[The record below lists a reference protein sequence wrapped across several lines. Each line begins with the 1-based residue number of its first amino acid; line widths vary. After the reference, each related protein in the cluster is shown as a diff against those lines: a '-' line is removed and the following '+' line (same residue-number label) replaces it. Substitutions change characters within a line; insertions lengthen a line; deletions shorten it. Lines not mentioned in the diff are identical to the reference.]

1 MNAPRLTRRD
11 FIAAVGGI
19 VLSFSFVPKVG
30 LGQDPARLPGSLQT
44 NRTLDAWLRINADG
58 SVTVFTGKVELG
70 QGIVTAL
77 AQIAAEELDVPLA
90 RVTMVSGDTGR
101 TPNEGQ
107 TAGSQS
113 IEQSGTAL
121 RMAGAEVRALLL
133 DLAALKLSVAADTL
147 KVTDGVIH
155 APDGRNV
162 GYGELAAQ
170 ADLKREATAKVR
182 PKPAAQHKIVG
193 KSAPRIDI
201 PAKVTGGAAFV
212 QDLRL
217 PGMVHGRV
225 VRPPR
230 YGAKLDSFD
239 EARVKAMPGVIAVV
253 RDGSFLGVV
262 AQREEQ
268 AINARFVLI
277 EFAKWSGG
285 SELPEPAKMYEQ
297 LMALRS
303 EERVISEKDAPV
315 PAGAKMIEAT
325 YHRPYQA
332 HAAIAPSCAL
342 AEFKDGKLAVW
353 THSQGVFPLRA
364 TIARALGMQ
373 PRDIRC
379 IHAEGAGCY
388 GHNGADDV
396 AFDAAMLARAVN
408 GRPVRLQWMRDD
420 EFKWEPYGPAMT
432 MKVKGAVAGGRVVD
446 WTYDVW
452 SQSHNTRPGDPDGI
466 NLLGSWYL
474 ADAKR
479 PGPARHAAQPNGAG
493 DRNAITL
500 YDFPR
505 QRTTHHLIMDNP
517 VRTSALR
524 TLGAYANVF
533 AIESFM
539 DELAAAA
546 GIDPVAFRLAHI
558 KDERERAVIEAVAR
572 AAAWKPGEKGDG
584 RRGRGIG
591 YARYKTVATYVAV
604 IAEVEVNRTTG
615 IVKVPRI
622 WAAADAGQIINPDGL
637 TNQIEGGVIQSMS
650 WTLHEHVQF
659 DRNGILSEDWSNYPI
674 LTMPDVPRVETVL
687 INRPNERALGAG
699 EAAQGPT
706 AAAIAN
712 AVAAATGQRIREL
725 PLTPERVKVA
735 LASPLIGTPL
745 GTDRYPTVR
754 YPVDASADYVKPAP

>member
-1 MNAPRLTRRD
+1 MNAPLLTRRQ
-11 FIAAVGGI
+11 FTAALGGI
-19 VLSFSFVPKVG
+19 VLSFTLAPEIL
-30 LGQDPARLPGSLQT
+30 LGQAQLPGSLQT
-44 NRTLDAWLRINADG
+44 NRMLDAWLRINPDG

-90 RVTMVSGDTGR
+90 RITMISGDTAR

-113 IEQSGTAL
+113 VEQSGTAL
-121 RMAGAEVRALLL
+121 RLAGAEVRALLI
-133 DLAALKLSVAADTL
+133 DLAATKLGASADTL
-147 KVTDGVIH
+147 TVTDGVIN
-155 APDGRNV
+155 APDGRKV
-162 GYGELAAQ
+162 SYGELAA
-170 ADLKREATAKVR
+170 AVDLKREATAKVK
-182 PKPAAQHKIVG
+182 PKPPAQHKIVG
-193 KSAPRIDI
+193 KPVPRRDI
-201 PAKVTGGAAFV
+201 PGKVTGAAAFV

-217 PGMVHGRV
+217 PGMVHGRI

-230 YGAKLDSFD
+230 YGAKLESFD

-262 AQREEQ
+262 AKREEQ
-268 AINARFVLI
+268 AVNAKFVLM

-285 SELPEPAKMYEQ
+285 PALPDPAKMYEQ
-297 LMALRS
+297 LMTLRT
-303 EERVISEKDAPV
+303 EDRVISEKDAPL
-315 PAGAKMIEAT
+315 PAGAKTIEAT
-325 YHRPYQA
+325 FHRPYQA
-332 HAAIAPSCAL
+332 HAAIAPSCAV
-342 AEFKDGKLAVW
+342 AEFKDGKLTVW
-353 THSQGVFPLRA
+353 THSQGVYPLRA

-379 IHAEGAGCY
+379 VHAEGAGCY

-408 GRPVRLQWMRDD
+408 GQPVRLQWMRDD

-446 WTYDVW
+446 WNYDVW
-452 SQSHNTRPGDPDGI
+452 SQSHNMRPGDPDGI

-474 ADAKR
+474 ADAKKS
-479 PGPARHAAQPNGAG
+479 GPARHSPQPNGAG

-505 QRTTHHLIMDNP
+505 QRTTHHLIMEQP

-546 GIDPVAFRLAHI
+546 GIDPIAFRLAHI
-558 KDERERAVIEAVAR
+558 KDERERAVIEAVAK

-591 YARYKTVATYVAV
+591 YARYKTVATFTAV
-604 IAEVEVNRTTG
+604 IAEVEVNRNTG
-615 IVKVPRI
+615 VVKVTRI
-622 WAAADAGQIINPDGL
+622 WAAADSGQIINPDGL

-650 WTLHEHVQF
+650 WTLHEYVRF
-659 DRNGILSEDWSNYPI
+659 DRNGIQTEDWNNYPI
-674 LTMPDVPRVETVL
+674 LTMPEVPKVETVL
-687 INRPNERALGAG
+687 IDRPNERSLGAG

-712 AVAAATGQRIREL
+712 AFAAATGKRIREL
-725 PLTPERVKVA
+725 PLTPERVKLA
-735 LASPLIGTPL
+735 LESPSTGTPAA
-745 GTDRYPTVR
+745 TNRYPF
-754 YPVDASADYVKPAP
+754 DQSGEIAKPGQK

>member
-1 MNAPRLTRRD
+1 MNAPQLTRRQ
-11 FIAAVGGI
+11 FTAALGGI
-19 VLSFSFVPKVG
+19 VLSFTLAPEVLF
-30 LGQDPARLPGSLQT
+30 GQTPAQLPGSLQT
-44 NRTLDAWLRINADG
+44 NRMLDAWLRINADG

-90 RVTMVSGDTGR
+90 RVTMISGDTGR

-121 RMAGAEVRALLL
+121 RMAGAEVRAMLI
-133 DLAALKLSVAADTL
+133 DLAAAKLGVAADTL
-147 KVTDGVIH
+147 KVTDGVIV
-155 APDGRNV
+155 AADGRKV

-170 ADLKREATAKVR
+170 ADLKREATARVK
-182 PKPAAQHKIVG
+182 PKPPAQHKIVG
-193 KSAPRIDI
+193 KSAPRRDI

-212 QDLRL
+212 QDIRL
-217 PGMVHGRV
+217 PGMVHGRM

-230 YGAKLDSFD
+230 YGAKLESFD
-239 EARVKAMPGVIAVV
+239 EAMVKAMPGVIAVV

-262 AQREEQ
+262 AKREEQ
-268 AINARFVLI
+268 AINARLVLM

-285 SELPEPAKMYEQ
+285 IPLPDPAKMYDE
-297 LMALRS
+297 LMTLRS
-303 EERVISEKDAPV
+303 ESKVISEKDAPV
-315 PAGAKMIEAT
+315 PAGATALEAT

-342 AEFKDGKLAVW
+342 AEFKDGKLSVW

-364 TIARALGMQ
+364 TIAQALGMQ
-373 PRDIRC
+373 PGNIRC

-408 GRPVRLQWMRDD
+408 GRPVRLQWMRDE
-420 EFKWEPYGPAMT
+420 EFKWEPYGAAMT
-432 MKVKGAVAGGRVVD
+432 MKLKGAVAGGRVVD

-452 SQSHNTRPGDPDGI
+452 SQSHNMRPGDPDGI
-466 NLLGSWYL
+466 NLLGSWYI
-474 ADAKR
+474 ADAKKS
-479 PGPARHAAQPNGAG
+479 GPARHAAQPNGAG

-505 QRTTHHLIMDNP
+505 QRTTHHLIMEQP

-546 GIDPVAFRLAHI
+546 GIDPIAFRLAHI
-558 KDERERAVIEAVAR
+558 KDERERAVIEAVAK

-591 YARYKTVATYVAV
+591 YARYKTVATFTAV

-615 IVKVPRI
+615 VVKVPRI

-637 TNQIEGGVIQSMS
+637 ENQIEGGVIQSTS
-650 WTLHEHVQF
+650 WTLHEHVRF
-659 DRNGILSEDWSNYPI
+659 DRNGIQAEDWNNYPI
-674 LTMPDVPRVETVL
+674 LTMPDVPRVTTVL
-687 INRPNERALGAG
+687 LNRPNERSLGAG

-712 AVAAATGQRIREL
+712 AFAAATGRRIREL
-725 PLTPERVKVA
+725 PLTPERVKLA
-735 LASPLIGTPL
+735 LGTPSS
-745 GTDRYPTVR
+745 GPPQVTNRYPFDQSGQVLN
-754 YPVDASADYVKPAP
+754 PGQK

>member
-1 MNAPRLTRRD
+1 
-11 FIAAVGGI
+11 
-19 VLSFSFVPKVG
+19 
-30 LGQDPARLPGSLQT
+30 
-44 NRTLDAWLRINADG
+44 
-58 SVTVFTGKVELG
+58 
-70 QGIVTAL
+70 
-77 AQIAAEELDVPLA
+77 
-90 RVTMVSGDTGR
+90 
-101 TPNEGQ
+101 
-107 TAGSQS
+107 
-113 IEQSGTAL
+113 
-121 RMAGAEVRALLL
+121 
-133 DLAALKLSVAADTL
+133 
-147 KVTDGVIH
+147 
-155 APDGRNV
+155 
-162 GYGELAAQ
+162 
-170 ADLKREATAKVR
+170 
-182 PKPAAQHKIVG
+182 
-193 KSAPRIDI
+193 
-201 PAKVTGGAAFV
+201 
-212 QDLRL
+212 
-217 PGMVHGRV
+217 
-225 VRPPR
+225 
-230 YGAKLDSFD
+230 
-239 EARVKAMPGVIAVV
+239 MPGVIAVV

-262 AQREEQ
+262 ARREEQ
-268 AINARFVLI
+268 AINARLVLI
-277 EFAKWSGG
+277 DSAQWSGG
-285 SELPEPAKMYEQ
+285 SELPDPAKMYEQ
-297 LMALRS
+297 LMSLRS
-303 EERVISEKDAPV
+303 EVRVIGEKDAPV
-315 PAGAKMIEAT
+315 PTDAKVIEAT
-325 YHRPYQA
+325 YHRPYLA
-332 HAAIAPSCAL
+332 HAAIAPSCAV

-364 TIARALGMQ
+364 TIARALGLEAS
-373 PRDIRC
+373 DIRC

-446 WTYDVW
+446 WAFDVW
-452 SQSHNTRPGDPDGI
+452 SQSHNFRPGDPDGI

-524 TLGAYANVF
+524 SLGAYANVF

-546 GIDPVAFRLAHI
+546 RLDPVAFRLAHI

-572 AAAWKPGEKGDG
+572 AAAWKPGEPGDG

-591 YARYKTVATYVAV
+591 YARYKTVATYTAV

-622 WAAADAGQIINPDGL
+622 WTAADAGQIINPDGL
-637 TNQIEGGVIQSMS
+637 TNQIEGGVIQSTS
-650 WTLHEHVQF
+650 WTLHEHVRF
-659 DRNGILSEDWSNYPI
+659 DRNGILSQDWSNYPI
-674 LTMPDVPRVETVL
+674 LTMPDVPKIETVL
-687 INRPNERALGAG
+687 IDRPNERALGAG

-712 AVAAATGQRIREL
+712 AFAAATGTRIREL
-725 PLTPERVKVA
+725 PLTPERVKAA
-735 LASPLIGTPL
+735 LAGQT
-745 GTDRYPTVR
+745 
-754 YPVDASADYVKPAP
+754 

>member
-1 MNAPRLTRRD
+1 MNAPSLTRRQ
-11 FIAAVGGI
+11 FTAALGGI
-19 VLSFSFVPKVG
+19 VLSFSLAPKV
-30 LGQDPARLPGSLQT
+30 LNGQAPAALPGSLQT

-77 AQIAAEELDVPLA
+77 TQIAAEELDVPFA
-90 RVTMVSGDTGR
+90 RITMISGDTGR

-121 RMAGAEVRALLL
+121 RMAGAEVRAMLI
-133 DLAALKLSVAADTL
+133 DLAAKKLGAAADTL
-147 KVTDGVIH
+147 KVANGVIH
-155 APDGRNV
+155 APDGRKV
-162 GYGELAAQ
+162 GYGELAA
-170 ADLKREATAKVR
+170 AVDLKREASAKVT
-182 PKPAAQHKIVG
+182 PKPPAQHTIVG
-193 KSAPRIDI
+193 KSALRIDI
-201 PAKVTGGAAFV
+201 PAKMTGGAAFV
-212 QDLRL
+212 QDVRL
-217 PGMVHGRV
+217 PGMLHGRV

-230 YGAKLDSFD
+230 YGASLVSFD
-239 EARVKAMPGVIAVV
+239 EARIRAMPGVIAVV

-262 AQREEQ
+262 ARREEQ
-268 AINARFVLI
+268 AINARLVLM
-277 EFAKWSGG
+277 ETAQWSGG
-285 SELPEPAKMYEQ
+285 PALPDPTKMYDQ
-297 LMALRS
+297 LMALRTES
-303 EERVISEKDAPV
+303 RVIGEKDAAT
-315 PAGAKMIEAT
+315 PAGAKVLEAT

-342 AEFKDGKLAVW
+342 AEMKDGKLTVW

-364 TIARALGMQ
+364 TIARALGMK
-373 PRDIRC
+373 PGDIRC
-379 IHAEGAGCY
+379 IHAEGPGCY

-396 AFDAAMLARAVN
+396 AFDAALLARAAGV
-408 GRPVRLQWMRDD
+408 GGLPVRLQWMRDE

-432 MKVKGAVAGGRVVD
+432 MKVKGAVAGDRVVD
-446 WTYDVW
+446 WAFDVW

-493 DRNAITL
+493 DRNAITR

-539 DELAAAA
+539 DELAAAV

-558 KDERERAVIEAVAR
+558 KDERERAVIEAVAK
-572 AAAWKPGEKGDG
+572 AANWKPNEKGDG

-591 YARYKTVATYVAV
+591 YARYKTVATYNAV
-604 IAEVEVNRTTG
+604 IAEVDVDRRTG

-622 WAAADAGQIINPDGL
+622 WTAADAGQIINPDGL
-637 TNQIEGGVIQSMS
+637 INQIEGGIVQSMS
-650 WTLHEHVQF
+650 WTLHEHVRF
-659 DRNGILSEDWSNYPI
+659 DRNGILSDDWMNYPI
-674 LTMPDVPRVETVL
+674 LTMPDTPKVETVL
-687 INRPNERALGAG
+687 INRPNEPSLGAG
-699 EAAQGPT
+699 EASQGPA

-712 AVAAATGQRIREL
+712 AFAAATGRRIREL
-725 PLTPERVKVA
+725 PLTPERVKAV
-735 LASPLIGTPL
+735 LA
-745 GTDRYPTVR
+745 
-754 YPVDASADYVKPAP
+754 

>member
-1 MNAPRLTRRD
+1 
-11 FIAAVGGI
+11 
-19 VLSFSFVPKVG
+19 
-30 LGQDPARLPGSLQT
+30 
-44 NRTLDAWLRINADG
+44 
-58 SVTVFTGKVELG
+58 
-70 QGIVTAL
+70 
-77 AQIAAEELDVPLA
+77 
-90 RVTMVSGDTGR
+90 
-101 TPNEGQ
+101 
-107 TAGSQS
+107 
-113 IEQSGTAL
+113 
-121 RMAGAEVRALLL
+121 
-133 DLAALKLSVAADTL
+133 
-147 KVTDGVIH
+147 
-155 APDGRNV
+155 
-162 GYGELAAQ
+162 
-170 ADLKREATAKVR
+170 
-182 PKPAAQHKIVG
+182 
-193 KSAPRIDI
+193 
-201 PAKVTGGAAFV
+201 
-212 QDLRL
+212 
-217 PGMVHGRV
+217 MVHGRV

-230 YGAKLDSFD
+230 YGARLDSFD

-262 AQREEQ
+262 ARREEQ
-268 AINARFVLI
+268 AINARLVLI

-285 SELPEPAKMYEQ
+285 SELPDPAKMYEQ
-297 LMALRS
+297 LMSLRS
-303 EERVISEKDAPV
+303 EDRVIGEKDAPV
-315 PAGAKMIEAT
+315 PVGAKVLEAT

-332 HAAIAPSCAL
+332 HAAIAPSCAV

-364 TIARALGMQ
+364 TIARALGLQ

-379 IHAEGAGCY
+379 IHAEGPGCY
-388 GHNGADDV
+388 GHNGADDA

-432 MKVKGAVAGGRVVD
+432 MKVKGAVAGGRVVG
-446 WTYDVW
+446 WTFDVW
-452 SQSHNTRPGDPDGI
+452 SQSHNMRPGDPDGI
-466 NLLGSWYL
+466 NLMGSWYL

-505 QRTTHHLIMDNP
+505 QRTTHHLIMENP

-558 KDERERAVIEAVAR
+558 KDERERAVIEAVAK

-591 YARYKTVATYVAV
+591 YARYKTVATYIAV

-622 WAAADAGQIINPDGL
+622 WTSADAGQIINPDGL

-650 WTLHEHVQF
+650 WTLHEHVRF
-659 DRNGILSEDWSNYPI
+659 DRNGILSEDWMNYPI
-674 LTMPDVPRVETVL
+674 LTMPDVPKVETVL

-712 AVAAATGQRIREL
+712 AFAAATGRRIREL
-725 PLTPERVKVA
+725 PLTPERVKAA
-735 LASPLIGTPL
+735 LA
-745 GTDRYPTVR
+745 
-754 YPVDASADYVKPAP
+754 

>member
-1 MNAPRLTRRD
+1 
-11 FIAAVGGI
+11 
-19 VLSFSFVPKVG
+19 
-30 LGQDPARLPGSLQT
+30 
-44 NRTLDAWLRINADG
+44 
-58 SVTVFTGKVELG
+58 VFTGKVELG

-90 RVTMVSGDTGR
+90 RVTMISGDTGR

-133 DLAALKLSVAADTL
+133 DLAAGKLGVAADTL

-155 APDGRNV
+155 APDGRKV
-162 GYGELAAQ
+162 GYGELAGQ
-170 ADLKREATAKVR
+170 ADLKREATAKVK

-193 KSAPRIDI
+193 KSAPRSDI
-201 PAKVTGGAAFV
+201 PAKVMGGAAFV
-212 QDLRL
+212 QDVRL
-217 PGMVHGRV
+217 PAMVHGRV

-230 YGAKLDSFD
+230 YGARLDSFD
-239 EARVKAMPGVIAVV
+239 EARIKAMPGVIAVV

-285 SELPEPAKMYEQ
+285 SELPDPAKLYDQ
-297 LMALRS
+297 LMSLRS
-303 EERVISEKDAPV
+303 EDRVIGEKDAPV
-315 PAGAKMIEAT
+315 PAGAKMLEAT

-342 AEFKDGKLAVW
+342 AEFKDGKLTVW

-452 SQSHNTRPGDPDGI
+452 SQSHNMRPGDPDGI

-479 PGPARHAAQPNGAG
+479 PGPARHSAQPNGAG

-558 KDERERAVIEAVAR
+558 KDERERAVIETVAR

-659 DRNGILSEDWSNYPI
+659 DRHGILSEDWSNYPI
-674 LTMPDVPRVETVL
+674 LTMPDMPRVETVL
-687 INRPNERALGAG
+687 INRPNERSLGAG

-712 AVAAATGQRIREL
+712 ALAAATGTRIREL

-754 YPVDASADYVKPAP
+754 YPVDASADVVKPGQ

>member
-1 MNAPRLTRRD
+1 MNGPRLTRRE
-11 FIAAVGGI
+11 FTAVLGGI
-19 VLSFSFVPKVG
+19 VLSFSLAPKVV
-30 LGQDPARLPGSLQT
+30 LAQNPARLPGSLET
-44 NRTLDAWLRINADG
+44 NRTLDAWLRVNADG

-70 QGIVTAL
+70 QGILTAL
-77 AQIAAEELDVPLA
+77 AQIAAEELDVPLV
-90 RVTMVSGDTGR
+90 RISMVSGDTGR

-121 RMAGAEVRALLL
+121 RMAGAEVRAILIN
-133 DLAALKLSVAADTL
+133 LAAKKLGVPADLL
-147 KVTDGVIH
+147 KVNDGVIL
-155 APDGRNV
+155 APDGRKV
-162 GYGELAAQ
+162 DYGELAAQ
-170 ADLKREATAKVR
+170 ADLKREATAKVS

-193 KSAPRIDI
+193 KSVPRIDI
-201 PAKVTGGAAFV
+201 PGKVTGAAAFV

-217 PGMVHGRV
+217 PGMLHGRI

-230 YGAKLDSFD
+230 YGARLESFD
-239 EARVKAMPGVIAVV
+239 EATVKAMPGVIAVV

-262 AQREEQ
+262 ARREEQ
-268 AINARFVLI
+268 AINARLMLM

-285 SELPEPAKMYEQ
+285 PLLPDPSKLYEQ
-297 LMALRS
+297 LMSLRS
-303 EERVISEKDAPV
+303 EDRVISEKDAPL
-315 PAGAKMIEAT
+315 PAGADMIEAT

-342 AEFKDGKLAVW
+342 AEFKDGKLTVW
-353 THSQGVFPLRA
+353 THSQGVYPLRA
-364 TIARALGMQ
+364 TMAKALDMQ

-432 MKVKGAVAGGRVVD
+432 MKLKGAVAGGRVVD
-446 WTYDVW
+446 WSFDVW
-452 SQSHNTRPGDPDGI
+452 SQSHNMRPGDPDGI

-474 ADAKR
+474 AAAKR
-479 PGPARHAAQPNGAG
+479 PGPARHAPQPNGGG

-505 QRTTHHLIMDNP
+505 QRTTHHLIMENP

-533 AIESFM
+533 SIESFI

-558 KDERERAVIEAVAR
+558 RDERERAVIEAVAK
-572 AAAWKPGEKGDG
+572 AAAWKPGESYQKGNG

-591 YARYKTVATYVAV
+591 YARYKTVATYTAV

-615 IVKVPRI
+615 IVKVPHI
-622 WAAADAGQIINPDGL
+622 WAAVDAGQIINPDGL
-637 TNQIEGGVIQSMS
+637 INQIEGGVIQSMS
-650 WTLHEHVQF
+650 WTLHEQVRF
-659 DRNGILSEDWSNYPI
+659 DRNGILSEDWMNYPI
-674 LTMPDVPRVETVL
+674 LTMPEAPRVETVL

-712 AVAAATGQRIREL
+712 AFAAATGQRIREL
-725 PLTPERVKVA
+725 PLTPERVKQA
-735 LASPLIGTPL
+735 LASPLIGKPL
-745 GTDRYPTVR
+745 IKIRYPI
-754 YPVDASADYVKPAP
+754 DAASDVVEKSL

>member
-1 MNAPRLTRRD
+1 MDAPRLTRRD
-11 FIAAVGGI
+11 FTAALGGI
-19 VLSFSFVPKVG
+19 VLSFSLVPKVL
-30 LGQDPARLPGSLQT
+30 LGQAPPLLPGSLQT

-77 AQIAAEELDVPLA
+77 AQIAAEELEVSLG
-90 RVTMVSGDTGR
+90 RVTMISGDTGR

-121 RMAGAEVRALLL
+121 RMAGAEVRALLIG
-133 DLAALKLSVAADTL
+133 LAARKLGVSADTL

-155 APDGRNV
+155 APDGRKV
-162 GYGELAAQ
+162 GYGELTAET
-170 ADLKREATAKVR
+170 DLKREATAKVPPR
-182 PKPAAQHKIVG
+182 PAAQYRIVG

-201 PAKVTGGAAFV
+201 PAKMTGGAAFV

-230 YGAKLDSFD
+230 YGARLDSFD

-262 AQREEQ
+262 ARREEQ
-268 AINARFVLI
+268 AINARLVLI

-285 SELPEPAKMYEQ
+285 SELPDPAKMYEQ
-297 LMALRS
+297 LMSLRS
-303 EERVISEKDAPV
+303 EDRVIGEKDAPV
-315 PAGAKMIEAT
+315 PVGAKVLEAT

-332 HAAIAPSCAL
+332 HAAIAPSCAV

-364 TIARALGMQ
+364 TIARALGLQ
-373 PRDIRC
+373 PREIRC
-379 IHAEGAGCY
+379 IHAEGPGCY
-388 GHNGADDV
+388 GHNGADDA

-446 WTYDVW
+446 WTFDVW
-452 SQSHNTRPGDPDGI
+452 SQSHNMRPGDPDGI
-466 NLLGSWYL
+466 NLMGSWYL

-505 QRTTHHLIMDNP
+505 QRTTHHLIMENP

-558 KDERERAVIEAVAR
+558 KDERERAVIEAVAK

-591 YARYKTVATYVAV
+591 YARYKTVATYIAV
-604 IAEVEVNRTTG
+604 IAEVEVNRTAG

-622 WAAADAGQIINPDGL
+622 WTSADAGQIINPDGL

-650 WTLHEHVQF
+650 WTLHEHVRF
-659 DRNGILSEDWSNYPI
+659 DRNGILSEDWMNYPI
-674 LTMPDVPRVETVL
+674 LTMPDVPKVETVL

-712 AVAAATGQRIREL
+712 AFAAATGRRIREL
-725 PLTPERVKVA
+725 PLTPERVKAA
-735 LASPLIGTPL
+735 LA
-745 GTDRYPTVR
+745 
-754 YPVDASADYVKPAP
+754 

>member
-11 FIAAVGGI
+11 FISTLGGI
-19 VLSFSFVPKVG
+19 VLSFSLVPKVV

-77 AQIAAEELDVPLA
+77 AQIAAEELEVPLG
-90 RVTMVSGDTGR
+90 RVTMISGDTGR

-121 RMAGAEVRALLL
+121 RMAGAEVRALLIG
-133 DLAALKLSVAADTL
+133 LAARKLGVSADTL

-155 APDGRNV
+155 APDGRKV
-162 GYGELAAQ
+162 GYGELTAET
-170 ADLKREATAKVR
+170 DLKREATAKVP
-182 PKPAAQHKIVG
+182 PKPAAQYKIVG

-201 PAKVTGGAAFV
+201 PAKMTGGAAFV

-230 YGAKLDSFD
+230 YGARLDSFD
-239 EARVKAMPGVIAVV
+239 EARIKAMPGVIAVV

-262 AQREEQ
+262 ARREEQ
-268 AINARFVLI
+268 AINARLVLI

-285 SELPEPAKMYEQ
+285 SELPDPAKMYEQ
-297 LMALRS
+297 LMSLRS
-303 EERVISEKDAPV
+303 EDRVIGEKDAPV
-315 PAGAKMIEAT
+315 PVGAKVLEAT

-332 HAAIAPSCAL
+332 HAAIAPSCAV

-364 TIARALGMQ
+364 TIARALGLQ

-379 IHAEGAGCY
+379 IHAEGPGCY
-388 GHNGADDV
+388 GHNGADDA

-446 WTYDVW
+446 WTFDVW
-452 SQSHNTRPGDPDGI
+452 SQSHNMRPGDPDGI

-539 DELAAAA
+539 GELAAAA

-558 KDERERAVIEAVAR
+558 KDERERAVIEAVAK

-591 YARYKTVATYVAV
+591 YARYKTVATYIAV

-622 WAAADAGQIINPDGL
+622 WTSADAGQIINPDGL

-650 WTLHEHVQF
+650 WTLHEHVRF
-659 DRNGILSEDWSNYPI
+659 DRNGILSEDWMNYPI
-674 LTMPDVPRVETVL
+674 LTMPDVPKVETVL

-712 AVAAATGQRIREL
+712 AFAAATGRRIREL
-725 PLTPERVKVA
+725 PLTPERVKAA
-735 LASPLIGTPL
+735 LA
-745 GTDRYPTVR
+745 
-754 YPVDASADYVKPAP
+754 

>member
-1 MNAPRLTRRD
+1 MNAPHLTRRD
-11 FIAAVGGI
+11 FIAALGGI
-19 VLSFSFVPKVG
+19 VLSFSLVPKVL
-30 LGQDPARLPGSLQT
+30 LGQAPPRLPGSLQT

-77 AQIAAEELDVPLA
+77 AQIAAEELDVPLG
-90 RVTMVSGDTGR
+90 RVTMISGDTGR

-121 RMAGAEVRALLL
+121 RMAGAEVRGLLI
-133 DLAALKLSVAADTL
+133 DLAATKLGVSADTL
-147 KVTDGVIH
+147 KVADGVIH
-155 APDGRNV
+155 APDGRKV
-162 GYGELAAQ
+162 GYGELAAS
-170 ADLKREATAKVR
+170 ADLKREATAKVP

-193 KSAPRIDI
+193 KSVPRIDI
-201 PAKVTGGAAFV
+201 PAKMTGGAAFV
-212 QDLRL
+212 QDVRL

-230 YGAKLDSFD
+230 YGARLESFD
-239 EARVKAMPGVIAVV
+239 EARIKAMPGVIAVV

-268 AINARFVLI
+268 AINARLVLI
-277 EFAKWSGG
+277 AFAKWSGG
-285 SELPEPAKMYEQ
+285 SELPDPLRMYEQ
-297 LMALRS
+297 LMSLRS
-303 EERVISEKDAPV
+303 EDRVIDEKDAPV
-315 PAGAKMIEAT
+315 PVGAKVIEAT

-332 HAAIAPSCAL
+332 HAAIGPSCAV
-342 AEFKDGKLAVW
+342 AELKEGKLAIW

-364 TIARALGMQ
+364 TIARALGLQ

-420 EFKWEPYGPAMT
+420 EFRWEPYGPAMT

-446 WTYDVW
+446 WAYDVW
-452 SQSHNTRPGDPDGI
+452 SQSHNMRPGDPDGI

-558 KDERERAVIEAVAR
+558 KDERERAVIEAVAK

-591 YARYKTVATYVAV
+591 YARYKTVATYNAV

-622 WAAADAGQIINPDGL
+622 WTSADAGQIINPDGL

-650 WTLHEHVQF
+650 WTLHEHVRF
-659 DRNGILSEDWSNYPI
+659 DRNGIVSEDWMNYPI
-674 LTMPDVPRVETVL
+674 LTMPDVPNVETVL
-687 INRPNERALGAG
+687 INRPNERSLGAG

-712 AVAAATGQRIREL
+712 AFAAATGRRIREL
-725 PLTPERVKVA
+725 PLTPERVKAA
-735 LASPLIGTPL
+735 LA
-745 GTDRYPTVR
+745 
-754 YPVDASADYVKPAP
+754 

>member
-1 MNAPRLTRRD
+1 MDAPRLTRRE
-11 FIAAVGGI
+11 FTAALGGI
-19 VLSFSFVPKVG
+19 VLSFTLAPKLL
-30 LGQDPARLPGSLQT
+30 LGQTAVQLPGSLQT
-44 NRTLDAWLRINADG
+44 NRTLDAWLRINPDG
-58 SVTVFTGKVELG
+58 SVLVFTGKVELG

-90 RVTMVSGDTGR
+90 RVTMISGDTGR

-121 RMAGAEVRALLL
+121 RMAGAEVRSLLI
-133 DLAALKLSVAADTL
+133 DLAAAKLGVAADTL
-147 KVTDGVIH
+147 KVSDGVIY
-155 APDGRNV
+155 APDGRKV
-162 GYGELAAQ
+162 SYGELAAEV
-170 ADLKREATAKVR
+170 DLKREATAKAR
-182 PKPAAQHKIVG
+182 PKPATQHKIVG
-193 KSAPRIDI
+193 QSAPRRDI

-212 QDLRL
+212 QDVRL
-217 PGMVHGRV
+217 PGMLHGRI

-230 YGAKLDSFD
+230 YGAKLVSVD
-239 EARVKAMPGVIAVV
+239 EARIKAMPGVIAVV

-262 AQREEQ
+262 ARREEQ
-268 AINARFVLI
+268 AINARVVMM

-297 LMALRS
+297 LMSLRS
-303 EERVISEKDAPV
+303 EDKVIAEKDAPV
-315 PAGAKMIEAT
+315 PVGAKVIDAT

-332 HAAIAPSCAL
+332 HAAIAPSCAV
-342 AEFKDGKLAVW
+342 AELKDGKLTVW
-353 THSQGVFPLRA
+353 THSQGVYPLRA
-364 TIARALGMQ
+364 TIASALGLQ

-379 IHAEGAGCY
+379 IHTEGAGCY

-396 AFDAAMLARAVN
+396 AFDAAVLARAVN
-408 GRPVRLQWMRDD
+408 GRPVRLQWMRDE

-432 MKVKGAVAGGRVVD
+432 MKVRGAVADGRVVD

-452 SQSHNTRPGDPDGI
+452 SQSHNMRPGDPDGV
-466 NLLGSWYL
+466 NLLGSWYV

-546 GIDPVAFRLAHI
+546 AMDPVAFRLAHI
-558 KDERERAVIEAVAR
+558 KDERERAVIEAVAK
-572 AAAWKPGEKGDG
+572 AAAWKTGEKGDG

-591 YARYKTVATYVAV
+591 YARYKTVATFTAV

-615 IVKVPRI
+615 VVKVPRI

-650 WTLHEHVQF
+650 WTLLEHVRF
-659 DRNGILSEDWSNYPI
+659 DRNGIQTEDWNNYPI

-712 AVAAATGQRIREL
+712 AFAAATGKRIREL
-725 PLTPERVKVA
+725 PLAPERVKLA
-735 LASPLIGTPL
+735 LASPLLGKPL
-745 GTDRYPTVR
+745 NTTRYPI
-754 YPVDASADYVKPAP
+754 DSSADVVEQPR

>member
-1 MNAPRLTRRD
+1 MNAPHLTRRE
-11 FIAAVGGI
+11 FIAALGGI
-19 VLSFSFVPKVG
+19 VLSFSLAPKIV
-30 LGQDPARLPGSLQT
+30 LGQEPARLPGSLQT

-90 RVTMVSGDTGR
+90 RVTMISGDTGR

-121 RMAGAEVRALLL
+121 RMAGAEVRALLI
-133 DLAALKLSVAADTL
+133 DLAAKKLGVPADTL

-155 APDGRNV
+155 APDGRKV

-170 ADLKREATAKVR
+170 ADLKREATAKVP
-182 PKPAAQHKIVG
+182 PKPAGQHKIVG

-212 QDLRL
+212 QDMRL

-230 YGAKLDSFD
+230 YGARLESFD
-239 EARVKAMPGVIAVV
+239 EARIKAMPGVIAVV

-262 AQREEQ
+262 AKREEQ
-268 AINARFVLI
+268 AINARLVLI

-285 SELPEPAKMYEQ
+285 SELPDPAKMYEQ
-297 LMALRS
+297 LMSLRS
-303 EERVISEKDAPV
+303 EDRVIGEKDAPV
-315 PAGAKMIEAT
+315 PAGAKVIEAT

-446 WTYDVW
+446 WAFDVW
-452 SQSHNTRPGDPDGI
+452 SQSHNMRPGDPDGI

-505 QRTTHHLIMDNP
+505 QRTTHHLIMENP

-558 KDERERAVIEAVAR
+558 KDERERAVIEAVAK

-591 YARYKTVATYVAV
+591 YARYKTVATYTAV

-637 TNQIEGGVIQSMS
+637 TNQIEGGIIQSMS
-650 WTLHEHVQF
+650 WTLHEHVRF
-659 DRNGILSEDWSNYPI
+659 DRNGILSEDWMNYPI
-674 LTMPDVPRVETVL
+674 LTMPDVPKVETVL
-687 INRPNERALGAG
+687 INRPNERSLGAG

-712 AVAAATGQRIREL
+712 AFAAATGTRIREL

-735 LASPLIGTPL
+735 LGSPLIGTPL
-745 GTDRYPTVR
+745 ATIR
-754 YPVDASADYVKPAP
+754 YPVDASADYVKPGQ